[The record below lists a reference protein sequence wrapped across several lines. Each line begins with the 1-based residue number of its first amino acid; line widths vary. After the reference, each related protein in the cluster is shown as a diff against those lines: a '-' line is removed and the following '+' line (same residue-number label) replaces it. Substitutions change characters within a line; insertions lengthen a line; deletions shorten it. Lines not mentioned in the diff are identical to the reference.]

1 MSNKVILNQ
10 YIIYDK
16 IAASLSDITRPSEAI
31 FLTTPAN
38 NCLQILLRN
47 RTEITTQKELFA
59 EVWERHGIPINVNT
73 LYQNIAMIRKAFRQL
88 GVNEDVIITIPR
100 RGVLM
105 AESVQV
111 VDFISDEHPPPQS
124 PFLDMIPVLIDE
136 PEHEPEKSDIQI
148 AETMSNIYSPHLN
161 IKKKLTF
168 IILYLLLMAAI
179 AIISSFLYIQY
190 LNTQSR
196 FYNYHY
202 FGDYQGCQIYVD
214 SRIEQK
220 NRKSIEASLNAAQI
234 SCNNQERVYA
244 SFFPG
249 APRESFIFC
258 DSDILKISSQCRSSY
273 QVFSEK

>member
-1 MSNKVILNQ
+1 MSNKFILNQ
-10 YIIYDK
+10 CIIYDK
-16 IAASLSDITRPSEAI
+16 VAGSLSDITRPSEVI

-47 RTEITTQKELFA
+47 RTEITTQKELFC

-88 GVNEDVIITIPR
+88 GVKEDVIITIPR

-111 VDFISDEHPPPQS
+111 VNFSSDQHPPPQS

-136 PEHEPEKSDIQI
+136 PEHEPEKSGMQI
-148 AETMSNIYSPHLN
+148 SETMSNIYSSHLN
-161 IKKKLTF
+161 IKNLT
-168 IILYLLLMAAI
+168 IITLYLLLMTAT

-202 FGDYQGCQIYVD
+202 FGDYKGCQTYVD
-214 SRIEQK
+214 SRIDQK
-220 NRKSIEASLNAAQI
+220 NRKLIEASLNAAQI

-249 APRESFIFC
+249 SPRESFIFC